1 MDKKRMYVLFTP
13 SVQDEKTVIASVNM
27 ILKLAHFK

>member
-1 MDKKRMYVLFTP
+1 MDKKRMNVLFTP
-13 SVQDEKTVIASVNM
+13 SVQDEKTIIASVNM